1 VKSKEQAMRGVDKMI
16 EAAIEGT
23 RRYYDGYKEGY
34 SEGYDEALTAAR
46 EVAEKYNL
54 GGQELKPAIK
64 FLRTS
69 TGQQIQKIY
78 EEIREVADAYND
90 GESTDRVAEEAC
102 DVQQACETL
111 LAMLGYDDEE
121 RRKLRQKVLCK
132 NASRGYYQNGTD

>member
-1 VKSKEQAMRGVDKMI
+1 MTLESKEEIMQGINRMA
-16 EAAIEGT
+16 EAAVEGM

-34 SEGYDEALTAAR
+34 SEGYDKARENAR
-46 EVAEKYNL
+46 EVAEKYL
-54 GGQELKPAIK
+54 GQELKPAIR
-64 FLRTS
+64 FMHTS
-69 TGQQIQKIY
+69 IGQQINKIF

-90 GESTDRVAEEAC
+90 GESIDRVAEEAC

-111 LAMLGYDDEE
+111 LAMLGYDDEA